1 MRLWNEILTQENY
14 IIINLPHET
23 VERLMSPKVAYTVRE
38 WMQMSFILFIRPG
51 LEHVQSFLNKQNSK
65 ICNLTTFMTQLK
77 GLIWFV
83 IG

>member
-38 WMQMSFILFIRPG
+38 WMQMFFILFIRPD
-51 LEHVQSFLNKQNSK
+51 LESRVQSFLNKQNSK
-65 ICNLTTFMTQLK
+65 ISNLTTFMT
-77 GLIWFV
+77 
-83 IG
+83 